1 MNLKRFMYCFRA
13 GWCVIGAINGM
24 ADGKSN
30 VFGLDSYEDSIF
42 MAAQVLS
49 FGEWQENIPKGK
61 GLRFWYYFEVITG
74 LVTFAIFIGFIS
86 DSVKSYMHNLQS
98 GSTRVLEE
106 NHTLILGWNESTAR
120 VVVQTAF
127 LRRQYQMLNEEKYP
141 ILKRLP
147 LIRLLM
153 GYYGLLERP
162 STSMANSDIV
172 ILADNVTK
180 QEMHIALSHTLDER
194 GIIPGRTKLGQNIV
208 CRVGS
213 PSNVNDLI
221 RVGAHKASAILVQ
234 VTSDDLIEED
244 LSGGNIKNG
253 ATVRV
258 ALAVRNC
265 VLANAPNGVINADLR
280 IVLQM
285 SNPSQFVDAVCFKN
299 AQGGM
304 LFET

>member
-1 MNLKRFMYCFRA
+1 
-13 GWCVIGAINGM
+13 
-24 ADGKSN
+24 
-30 VFGLDSYEDSIF
+30 
-42 MAAQVLS
+42 
-49 FGEWQENIPKGK
+49 
-61 GLRFWYYFEVITG
+61 
-74 LVTFAIFIGFIS
+74 
-86 DSVKSYMHNLQS
+86 
-98 GSTRVLEE
+98 
-106 NHTLILGWNESTAR
+106 
-120 VVVQTAF
+120 
-127 LRRQYQMLNEEKYP
+127 MLNEEKYP

-180 QEMHIALSHTLDER
+180 QEMHIALSNTLDER
-194 GIIPGRTKLGQNIV
+194 GIMPGRTKLGQNIV

-234 VTSDDLIEED
+234 VTSDDLVEED